1 MCALTSRPSRRRLK
15 AGSRGC
21 LNKGLRANM
30 WADADRISWH
40 CQVRSACVCSAIFE
54 LPLSSLWT
62 ASSVTQKKLNN
73 EPYSRFRSDAQVP
86 AFFLEYT
93 NLANA
98 TSSVFPV
105 CLGAHCFP
113 ESLVLYDW
121 IFCVCDCLR
130 HLWCFSRSTRVVHFV
145 HKAWQQAAPECLHVL
160 SFRTEK
166 SWRQVC
172 VYIK

>member
-1 MCALTSRPSRRRLK
+1 MTCSVANRRLRSLLVGPRCWARLMESREKKMCALTSRPSRRRLK

-62 ASSVTQKKLNN
+62 ASSVAQKKLNN
-73 EPYSRFRSDAQVP
+73 EPYSRLRSDAQVP
-86 AFFLEYT
+86 GFFLEYT
-93 NLANA
+93 RLANA

-121 IFCVCDCLR
+121 IFCVC
-130 HLWCFSRSTRVVHFV
+130 VAV
-145 HKAWQQAAPECLHVL
+145 
-160 SFRTEK
+160 
-166 SWRQVC
+166 
-172 VYIK
+172 